1 MRLAAAAR
9 APPSRLA
16 LRRAC
21 CSAMAAAPRAPRAA
35 HGAAAAAAAAAA
47 DSPPTVLLLDVM
59 DTLVKDPFHEHMPA
73 FFGLTFQEL
82 LAKKHPTAW
91 LEFERG
97 EISEA
102 AFAAKF
108 FADGR
113 GADGAALAA
122 HMGARYEFLE
132 GAEDL
137 LQRLAAASA
146 AGAGFELH
154 ACSNYP
160 VWWNRVEERTALSRY
175 LPWTFLSCEGP
186 MRGRRKPEAAAF
198 AAVAAHLGAPP
209 AAALLVDDREANV
222 EGARAAGMRALRFEG
237 AAALERDLRALG
249 LEF

>member
-1 MRLAAAAR
+1 MRLAAATAAAHAPLARPAPRRRRAAAAAAR
-9 APPSRLA
+9 APR
-16 LRRAC
+16 
-21 CSAMAAAPRAPRAA
+21 
-35 HGAAAAAAAAAA
+35 GGGGGGAAA

-59 DTLVKDPFHEHMPA
+59 GTLVRDPFHEHMPA
-73 FFGLTFQEL
+73 FFGLTFEEL
-82 LAKKHPTAW
+82 LAQKHPTAW

-132 GAEDL
+132 GAEGL

-154 ACSNYP
+154 ACSS
-160 VWWNRVEERTALSRY
+160 E
-175 LPWTFLSCEGP
+175 FG
-186 MRGRRKPEAAAF
+186 G
-198 AAVAAHLGAPP
+198 
-209 AAALLVDDREANV
+209 
-222 EGARAAGMRALRFEG
+222 
-237 AAALERDLRALG
+237 ALG
-249 LEF
+249 RPVEAETVRETSQPASQPATH